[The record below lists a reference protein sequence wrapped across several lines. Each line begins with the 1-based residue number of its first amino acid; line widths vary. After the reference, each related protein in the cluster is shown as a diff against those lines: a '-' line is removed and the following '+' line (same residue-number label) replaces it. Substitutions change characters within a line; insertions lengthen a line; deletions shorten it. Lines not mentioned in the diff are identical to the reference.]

1 MSGLARTYRGAASA
15 AGPLLYLAE
24 TRRAALGEWVEIE
37 ASSGTYR
44 GQVIDVGA
52 GITVVQVLEDTLGL
66 HPGSARITLTGEQ
79 ARAVVGLELSARE
92 ASNRPTLDEL
102 SQHYS
107 ADETLPSRRRAPKQR
122 KKSM

>member
-37 ASSGTYR
+37 APSGTYR

-66 HPGSARITLTGEQ
+66 HPASARITLTGEQ
-79 ARAVVGLELSARE
+79 ARAVVGRELLGRALSGIGLPLDGLLQSIRE
-92 ASNRPTLDEL
+92 ANVIVHSKGMEAAR
-102 SQHYS
+102 
-107 ADETLPSRRRAPKQR
+107 
-122 KKSM
+122 